1 MNILKHL
8 AYSVGCMAIVA
19 MGLTSCSQEDM
30 PDTPTRE
37 GMVDVVMTTSMPQE
51 LESYAVNSAQG
62 GLQNLEDKGYSVRYI
77 MEIYPKNSTEM
88 VKRMINY
95 VPMSAGGSYKTTS
108 FNLRLLAAEYNFV
121 FFADI
126 VRQVNDYPYAG
137 DSRVEAMLSGMN
149 LSKPYYANRYFFSGG
164 KDDKENDVLVR
175 PTDVDQAT
183 TGNLL
188 TISACPN
195 ATDTF
200 QNHYLE
206 MYDAYSC
213 SELVDLRTEPTTQSF
228 TLKRPFAKLRL
239 ITTDAD
245 QLLATPDWS
254 KSRVDISVSDIPT
267 GINALTGETITTGA
281 NGYWNS
287 GTQAL
292 NSDVYSDENGND
304 KTLSVFYLPVPA
316 NSQNLTF
323 TISVKDNSG
332 NYLTRSLKLEV
343 QNVPLV
349 GNKLTTIKG
358 NLLSK
363 NATFDVT
370 IEDEFDNVEED
381 ENGNLGGTDQNIFIG
396 EVSSLDDLKASLTG
410 GSDVI
415 TYFGN
420 VSKEEGFEL
429 DFTKI
434 SRSVPLYSEDNK
446 ATLTLNLLNV
456 EEGAVITF
464 IGKGNSPK
472 AIRLNT
478 TSKCSLR
485 ADMPTTTSVSL
496 GGSSYKYILYNCPT
510 KTLNRPAIDAVFVTD
525 FDNAAW
531 VVNSN
536 RSDCHFVDLNSSFG
550 LIENSSC
557 GNFVHNSDN
566 CTFISTITTWLNSN
580 SGKTV
585 WDFVGDTKN

>member
-1 MNILKHL
+1 MKKKLFFFATLL
-8 AYSVGCMAIVA
+8 AAVVAA

-30 PDTPTRE
+30 PDTPNRE

-51 LESYAVNSAQG
+51 LQSYGVSSDQG
-62 GLQNLEDKGYSVRYI
+62 GLKNLEEKGYSVRYI
-77 MEIYPKNSTEM
+77 MEIYPKGSTTK
-88 VKRMINY
+88 VQRMIKY
-95 VPMSAGGSYKTTS
+95 VPMSEGGSYRTTS
-108 FNLRLLAAEYNFV
+108 FETRLLASEYNFV

-126 VRQVNDYPYAG
+126 VRQVNAYPYNDATPYPG
-137 DSRVEAMLSGMN
+137 LTT
-149 LSKPYYANRYFFSGG
+149 PYYANRYFFSNT
-164 KDDKENDVLVR
+164 DESSDVLIR
-175 PTDVDQAT
+175 PTDVNTAVAGDLQ
-183 TGNLL
+183 
-188 TISACPN
+188 TICASEA

-200 QNHYLE
+200 QNPYLE

-213 SELVDLRTEPTTQSF
+213 TEAVDLRKEPTTRTF

-245 QLLATPDWS
+245 KLLTTPDWS
-254 KSRVDISVSDIPT
+254 KSRVDITVSDIPT
-267 GINALTGETITTGA
+267 GFNALSGA
-281 NGYWNS
+281 SVNVANRGYWN
-287 GTQAL
+287 GGIQAL
-292 NSDVYSDENGND
+292 NSDLYSKENENTSE
-304 KTLSVFYLPVPA
+304 KTISVFYLPVPA
-316 NSQNLTF
+316 NGQNLTF
-323 TISVKDNSG
+323 KMDIKDASG
-332 NYLTRSLKLEV
+332 NYLAQGVSLEV

-363 NATFDVT
+363 NATFNVT
-370 IEDEFDNVEED
+370 IDDEFDNVEDGE
-381 ENGNLGGTDQNIFIG
+381 GTDQNIFIG
-396 EVSSLDDLKASLTG
+396 EVSSLDDLKESLTG

-415 TYFGN
+415 TYSGN

-557 GNFVHNSDN
+557 GNFIHNSDN

-585 WDFVGDTKN
+585 WDFVGDTNN